1 VAFSLTDF
9 DGSREMSAMDM
20 SVNAVGG
27 AGTARAPDNGFDI
40 MGLLR
45 SLTSGAGLDTGTL
58 RTVLDL
64 IGMISPDLAQSLR
77 SQLGGLL
84 SPVEQGQLAAA
95 PTNSAAAT
103 VNVRRGDTLST
114 IAARAGVSLDALLA
128 ANPQFDVGK
137 LGRGDR
143 TPGNQGRDPDRISVG
158 ERIALP
164 SGAQAGRQGPRV
176 AASAAPDATPS
187 RRSGPLEPGAASVR
201 AAEQAEAR
209 VRGRASS
216 SECYRY
222 VKQALQRA
230 GVVSDYMP
238 GVAAMGAGPAL
249 EARGF
254 TNILPGSNIRS
265 PYDAPVGAVLVYG
278 AAPGAT
284 DRNARYGH
292 IEIRT
297 PNGFASDYFSPRAR
311 TGSAA
316 EGLDGRGRV
325 LIGVYVKPDAGAVQR
340 PAAAAP
346 TTPGGPAAPN
356 DLIARLGSI
365 ITRGEGNY
373 ESYNTGTRG
382 VAGGRVGHSYVHPP
396 AGSVTNRTINEILA
410 TESLS
415 GNNTGRM
422 FATGKYQTTIPTLRA
437 ARDALG
443 LTGNERYTPELQERI
458 FREFLLD
465 KAGGGALAAFVRDG
479 RGSVDG
485 AQLAAAQEWASIA
498 VPAGMRIG
506 RWDADRG
513 QYVSGGPVSNGRM
526 SYYERA
532 GTNSA
537 SMSAT
542 NALRALLVEIS
553 NSRAAR

>member
-1 VAFSLTDF
+1 
-9 DGSREMSAMDM
+9 MSAIDL
-20 SVNAVGG
+20 SVNGVGRV
-27 AGTARAPDNGFDI
+27 GTARAPDSGFDI

-45 SLTSGAGLDTGTL
+45 SLTGAAGLDTGALRTMLDLVGTVSPELAQTL
-58 RTVLDL
+58 R
-64 IGMISPDLAQSLR
+64 G
-77 SQLGGLL
+77 QLGGLL
-84 SPVEQGQLAAA
+84 SPVEQGQVASA
-95 PTNSAAAT
+95 PTSTSAT
-103 VNVRRGDTLST
+103 INVRRGDTLSA

-128 ANPQFDVGK
+128 ANPQFDAGRV
-137 LGRGDR
+137 GRGDR
-143 TPGNQGRDPDRISVG
+143 TTGHQGRDPDRIAIG
-158 ERIALP
+158 DRITLPGGAAARTQADRIAP
-164 SGAQAGRQGPRV
+164 PVETGSTQAPRNG
-176 AASAAPDATPS
+176 
-187 RRSGPLEPGAASVR
+187 GPLEPGAASVR
-201 AAEQAEAR
+201 AAEQAESR

-230 GVVSDYMP
+230 GAVSDYMP
-238 GVAAMGAGPAL
+238 GVAAQGAGPAL

-254 TNILPGSNIRS
+254 TNILQSGNIRS

-297 PNGFASDYFSPRAR
+297 PNGFASDYFSARAR
-311 TGSAA
+311 TGDAA
-316 EGLDGRGRV
+316 AGLDGRGRV
-325 LIGVYVKPDAGAVQR
+325 LIGVYVKPDAGALQR
-340 PAAAAP
+340 PDAVAP
-346 TTPGGPAAPN
+346 TTPGAPAAPN
-356 DLIARLGSI
+356 DLIARLGSVI
-365 ITRGEGNY
+365 SRGEGNY
-373 ESYNTGTRG
+373 DSYNSGTRG
-382 VAGGRVGHSYVHPP
+382 VAGGRVGHSFVNPP

-410 TESLS
+410 TDRLS
-415 GNNTGRM
+415 GTDPNRM

-465 KAGGGALAAFVRDG
+465 KAGGGVLAAFVRDG
-479 RGSVDG
+479 RGSIDA
-485 AQLAAAQEWASIA
+485 AQFAAAQEWASIA

-513 QYVSGGPVSNGRM
+513 QYVSGGPVSDGRM
-526 SYYERA
+526 SYYQRA

-542 NALRALLVEIS
+542 NALRELLVEIN